1 MEPRTSVKPT
11 FLVVSTSRGFSAARL
26 AMALV
31 NAGCTVKAVC
41 PPRHPLAKTS
51 AVSQVHT
58 YHGLAPLA
66 SLSGAI
72 AATTPDLILPFDDL
86 AALHLHELYHREL
99 RRGTAGA
106 PISLLIERSLGAAAS
121 FPIVYA
127 RTTTME
133 LAEAEGI
140 RVPKSAV
147 VRNAEDLRESIARM
161 GFPMVLKANTT
172 SGGDG
177 VSIVHTLE
185 EAEYALRAL
194 AAAPLVAR
202 ALKRALIDQ
211 DLTMVWPS
219 LLRKRYVVNAQAF
232 VAGPEATSAVACWK
246 GSVLASLHFE
256 VLKKQDAGGPSTVL
270 RLMESAEM
278 SAAAEKMVRRLELSG
293 LHGFDFML
301 EEQTGNPYLIE
312 INPRATQVGHL
323 TLGPGRDLP
332 AALYAAVTGEVIQTA
347 PKVTEKDT
355 IALFPQEWIRNPA
368 SAFLRSSYHDVPW
381 EEPDL
386 VRLGIRR
393 RGNQTAWY
401 LQQRWIEALLRV
413 RRPRP

>member
-1 MEPRTSVKPT
+1 
-11 FLVVSTSRGFSAARL
+11 
-26 AMALV
+26 
-31 NAGCTVKAVC
+31 
-41 PPRHPLAKTS
+41 
-51 AVSQVHT
+51 
-58 YHGLAPLA
+58 LAPLA

-72 AATTPDLILPFDDL
+72 AATKPDLILPFDDL

-99 RRGTAGA
+99 HRGTAGA
-106 PISLLIERSLGAAAS
+106 PISLLIERSLGAAVS

-177 VSIVHTLE
+177 VSIVHTLG